1 MKKNIIITVILLT
14 AIAIGSYLYFRKPQE
29 ATYKT
34 AKVERGQI
42 VSAVS
47 ATGNLAAVV
56 TVQVGTQVSGTIQK
70 LYVDFNSPVKK
81 GQAIAQIDPSLFEAA
96 IEQTKGNYLNATG
109 NLAKAKIA
117 VADARRTLER
127 NRELV
132 KQGIVSQSEFDA
144 AQTAYD
150 QNVALA
156 SAAEA
161 SVSQARGSLRQ
172 AETNMNYS
180 TIRSPLDG
188 TIVSRNVDV
197 GQTVAASFSTPT
209 LFTIAQDL
217 TKMQIETSVD
227 ESDISKLKVGQTASF
242 TVDAYPD
249 KQFKGTVRQIRNA
262 PVVTQNVVTYVTVI
276 NVDNKDL
283 LLKPGMT
290 ANVNIETSKKDD
302 VIKIPNAALR
312 FRPKGGKETAAK
324 TVGSGMPADKS
335 PKKKGGQ
342 TVYLLGKDNL
352 PVAVTVKTGIAN
364 DRFVELLEGEL
375 KENDEV
381 IIEQTNTAKKQSGS
395 GMPPGPRF

>member
-1 MKKNIIITVILLT
+1 
-14 AIAIGSYLYFRKPQE
+14 
-29 ATYKT
+29 
-34 AKVERGQI
+34 
-42 VSAVS
+42 
-47 ATGNLAAVV
+47 
-56 TVQVGTQVSGTIQK
+56 
-70 LYVDFNSPVKK
+70 VDFNSPVKK
-81 GQAIAQIDPSLFEAA
+81 GQPIAQIDPSLFEAA
-96 IEQTKGNYLNATG
+96 IEQSKGNYLSAVG
-109 NLAKAKIA
+109 NLSKAKIA
-117 VADARRTLER
+117 VADAKRTLER
-127 NRELV
+127 NKLLL
-132 KQGIVSQSEFDA
+132 KQGIVSQSDFDA

-156 SAAEA
+156 SSAEA

-172 AETNMNYS
+172 AETNLNYS

-227 ESDISKLKVGQTASF
+227 ESDISKLKVGQPASF

-249 KQFKGTVRQIRNA
+249 KQFTGVVRQIRNA

-276 NVDNKDL
+276 NVDNKDM

-290 ANVNIETSKKDD
+290 ANVSIETMKKDD
-302 VIKIPNAALR
+302 VVKIPNAAIR
-312 FRPKGGKETAAK
+312 FRPKAGKETTQKTGNAA
-324 TVGSGMPADKS
+324 VEKS

-342 TVYLLGKDNL
+342 TVYILGKDNT
-352 PVAVTVKTGIAN
+352 PVAVTVKTGIAS

-381 IIEQTNTAKKQSGS
+381 ITEQVNNSKKQGAS
-395 GMPPGPRF
+395 GMPAGPRF

>member
-1 MKKNIIITVILLT
+1 MKKTIILTTVIL
-14 AIAIGSYLYFRKPQE
+14 AILALGGYFYYTKPKE
-29 ATYKT
+29 AVYKT
-34 AKVERGQI
+34 AKIERGQL

-96 IEQTKGNYLNATG
+96 IEQTKGNYLSAVG
-109 NLAKAKIA
+109 NLSKAKIA
-117 VADARRTLER
+117 VADAKRTLER
-127 NRELV
+127 NKLLL
-132 KQGIVSQSEFDA
+132 KQGIVAQSDFDA

-150 QNVALA
+150 QNVALES
-156 SAAEA
+156 SAAA

-172 AETNMNYS
+172 AETNLNYS

-227 ESDISKLKVGQTASF
+227 ESDISKLKIGQTAGF

-249 KQFKGTVRQIRNA
+249 KQFKGIVRQIRNA
-262 PVVTQNVVTYVTVI
+262 PIVTQNVVTYVTVI
-276 NVDNKDL
+276 NVDNKDM

-290 ANVNIETSKKDD
+290 ANVSIETMKKDD
-302 VIKIPNAALR
+302 VIKIPSAAIR
-312 FRPKGGKETAAK
+312 FRPKIDKDAPQK
-324 TVGSGMPADKS
+324 TVSAPAEKA

-342 TVYLLGKDNL
+342 TVYILGKDNV
-352 PVAVTVKTGIAN
+352 PVAVSIKTGIAS

-381 IIEQTNTAKKQSGS
+381 ITEQVNSAKKQGGT
-395 GMPPGPRF
+395 GMPSGPRF